1 MFDSPSYKFV
11 IHLLIP
17 FILLTAL
24 SAEAQISISDAR
36 DLPLGSTVTIEGVA
50 TNGDELGVIRFLQDS
65 NGAIAVYPGSGS
77 QSGFANNVSVGSL
90 VQVTGV
96 LKNFHNL
103 LEIDPVTSYTV
114 LSLDEPLPPPLAI
127 SPYGV
132 YETNE
137 ARLVR
142 VENVVFEEGGAEFAA
157 GLHTYSDGSETGQLY
172 LNSGSPL
179 IGHPIPTNT
188 VHITGIASQY
198 DNEYQLLPRTTT
210 DISISD
216 AFYFTLL
223 PIQSNINTNSFTISW
238 QTNIP
243 GTSGIYY
250 GTTPNMPEVSVT
262 GGSTAEHQITL
273 NDLDPATIY
282 YLQAFSTAA
291 GETIE
296 SPVLIGATAS
306 LSSGEIRVYFNH
318 SVDPEYSN
326 GSSPDGTTGA
336 LALNAVL
343 NKIEDAQNTI
353 DMCAYNINS
362 DEIVDALNDA
372 VNRGVRVRFITDMDS
387 GNDAL
392 NGNED
397 FPVLAGN
404 PNGIMHN
411 KTLVIDVE
419 DPDACWVITGSM
431 NFTEGNIFDDFNNLL
446 MIQDQTLA
454 KTYTIEFEEIWGSD
468 GAEFDLNNAKFGA
481 EKSNNTP
488 HLFKI
493 GGRSIE
499 GYFSPSDPVTN
510 TIVRVMETA
519 DASILFG
526 LLTFTNDEI
535 GDIII
540 ERHAAGVDVKGVI
553 DNTGDVGS
561 EYNRLVFN
569 DIPVVSFEPASG
581 WQQFHHKY
589 GIIDAEVPGSAPTV
603 ITGSHNWTAAAQ
615 NINDENT
622 LIIYDEDI
630 ANLYRQEFYQRWC
643 EFTDCTSAT
652 IDTEQ
657 GQQLC
662 FVYPNPATDFC
673 QIKFLQK
680 MNDLEI
686 AGIVNFQGNYIQ
698 NIDFQQNSDNFV
710 INTAKMPAGAYML
723 LLRTS
728 QGLSSLPFL
737 VLH

>member
-1 MFDSPSYKFV
+1 MLNRPFHKFV

-17 FILLTAL
+17 FFLLTAM
-24 SAEAQISISDAR
+24 SAEAQTSISDAR
-36 DLPLGSTVTIEGVA
+36 DLPLGSTVTITGVA

-65 NGAIAVYPGSGS
+65 TGAIAVYPGTGS
-77 QSGFANNVSVGSL
+77 QNGFANNVSTGCL

-114 LSLDEPLPPPLAI
+114 LSLDEPLPTPLAI

-132 YETNE
+132 YEANE
-137 ARLVR
+137 ALLVR
-142 VENVVFEEGGAEFAA
+142 VENIVFDDGGDEFAA
-157 GLHTYSDGSETGQLY
+157 GLYTYQNGSETGQLY

-179 IGHPIPTNT
+179 IGLPIPTNS

-198 DNEYQLLPRTTT
+198 DNEYQLLPRTAT
-210 DISISD
+210 DITIAD

-243 GTSGIYY
+243 GTSGLYY
-250 GTTPNMPEVSVT
+250 GTTPNMPEISVT
-262 GGSTAEHQITL
+262 GGSTSEHQITL
-273 NDLDPATIY
+273 DDLSPATIY

-296 SPVLIGATAS
+296 SPVLIAATAS
-306 LSSGEIRVYFNH
+306 QSSGEIRVYFNH
-318 SVDPEYSN
+318 AVDPDYSN
-326 GSSPDGTTGA
+326 GSTPDGTTGA

-343 NKIEDAQNTI
+343 NKIEDAEYTI
-353 DMCAYNINS
+353 DMCAYNINA

-387 GNDAL
+387 GNEAL
-392 NGNED
+392 NGNEN

-404 PNGIMHN
+404 PDGIMHN

-419 DPDACWVITGSM
+419 DKDACWVITGSM
-431 NFTEGNIFDDFNNLL
+431 NFTEGNIFDDYNNLL

-454 KTYTIEFEEIWGSD
+454 RTYTIEFEEIWGGD
-468 GAEFDLNNAKFGA
+468 GDDFDIDNAKFGA

-488 HLFKI
+488 HLFNI
-493 GGRSIE
+493 GGRMMES
-499 GYFSPSDPVTN
+499 YFSPSDPVTN

-526 LLTFTNDEI
+526 LLTFTHDEI
-535 GDIII
+535 GDVII
-540 ERHAAGVDVKGVI
+540 ERHAAGIAVKGII

-589 GIIDAEVPGSAPTV
+589 GIIDAEIPGSDPTV

-622 LIIYDEDI
+622 LVIYDEDI

-643 EFTDCTSAT
+643 EFTDCTMAT
-652 IDTEQ
+652 LDFDA
-657 GQQLC
+657 GQEICL
-662 FVYPNPATDFC
+662 VYPNPADDFC
-673 QIKFLQK
+673 VIRF
-680 MNDLEI
+680 MNNLPGVDI
-686 AGIVNFQGNYIQ
+686 AGIVNSQGQYIR
-698 NIDFQQNSDNFV
+698 NIDFQQQRDIIL
-710 INTAKMPAGAYML
+710 INTSTVPAGHYRL
-723 LLRTS
+723 LLYSRN
-728 QGLSSLPFL
+728 QLLSLPFL
-737 VLH
+737 VFH